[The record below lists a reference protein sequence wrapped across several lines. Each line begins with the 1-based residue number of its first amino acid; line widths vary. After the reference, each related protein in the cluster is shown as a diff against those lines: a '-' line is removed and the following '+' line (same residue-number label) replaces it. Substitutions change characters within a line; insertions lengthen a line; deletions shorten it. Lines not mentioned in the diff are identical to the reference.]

1 MENLYQIVYDDLSQT
16 SSTNPILITPPYNQN
31 DDIKQKTK
39 DAFKSLRRAIKVENR
54 ILSLVNAFYL
64 GQLIEA
70 TESSVERTICRNLV
84 TEHYRKI
91 AIKTYYI
98 YEVLGVLQIQRSKF
112 ITTSI
117 ILRLKKLDYKKLIN
131 DAVEFSQEL
140 PILEEENC

>member
-39 DAFKSLRRAIKVENR
+39 DAFKSLRRAIKVENK
-54 ILSLVNAFYL
+54 ILSLVNTFYL
-64 GQLIEA
+64 GQLMEV

-84 TEHYRKI
+84 SEHYHKI

-112 ITTSI
+112 ITISI